1 MTFEV
6 EQKFPVADSA
16 ALQQRLLD
24 SGVRWEEPVSQSDRY
39 FAHPCRDFAQTD
51 EALRIRQVGSQNR
64 ITFKGPKI
72 DAATKT
78 RREIELTVQDGQ
90 SAADAWEQLLRALG
104 FAPVASVH
112 KSRRKGTLVWHDAEV
127 EIALDDVSG
136 VGQFIELELVA
147 DEQALEAA
155 RQRILSLAAHLGLSG
170 AERRS
175 YLEML
180 LERQSS
186 SGEPTG
192 RQGGTA

>member
-6 EQKFPVADSA
+6 EQKFSVADIA
-16 ALQQRLLD
+16 VLEQRLVE
-24 SGVRWEEPVSQSDRY
+24 SGIKWGEILSQADRY
-39 FAHPCRDFAQTD
+39 FAHPCRDFAETD
-51 EALRIRQVGSQNR
+51 EALRIRQVGSQNC

-78 RREIELTVQDGQ
+78 RREIELPIQDGQ
-90 SAADAWEQLLRALG
+90 AAADDWEQLLMALG
-104 FAPVASVH
+104 FAPVARVD
-112 KSRRKGTLVWHDAEV
+112 KSRRCGTLVWQQAEV
-127 EIALDDVSG
+127 EIALDDVTG

-147 DEQALEAA
+147 DERTLAA
-155 RQRILSLAAHLGLSG
+155 ACQRILSLATHLGLSG

-180 LERQSS
+180 LERQSPS
-186 SGEPTG
+186 NEPSH

>member
-6 EQKFPVADSA
+6 EQKFPVADFT
-16 ALQQRLLD
+16 ALEQRLLD
-24 SGVRWEEPVSQSDRY
+24 SGVQWRELVSQADRY

-72 DAATKT
+72 DATTKT
-78 RREIELTVQDGQ
+78 RREIELPVRDGQ
-90 SAADAWEQLLRALG
+90 AAADAWEQLLLALG
-104 FAPVASVH
+104 FATVACVH
-112 KSRRKGTLVWHDAEV
+112 KSRRRGTLVWQEAEV
-127 EIALDDVSG
+127 EIALDEVTG
-136 VGQFIELELVA
+136 VGHFIELELVA
-147 DEQALEAA
+147 DEQTLEAA
-155 RQRILSLAAHLGLSG
+155 RQRILSLATHLGLSG

-180 LERQSS
+180 LECQPPSK
-186 SGEPTG
+186 EPSH